1 HRPRFSWW
9 VKEKH
14 RSLAARHGT
23 LSEPTRASSKLTGGR
38 WLKGLSEV
46 QILHFLVQVG
56 ALLLASRVLADLMKR
71 WGQAAVIG
79 ELLAGVVLGPSILG
93 HLAPPV
99 YGWLFPNDPVVSH
112 LLEPLAWI
120 GVIALLLYIGLE
132 TDLGILR
139 GMGRTAAVVSV
150 FGMVIPF
157 ACGLGLGWLLPAHYL
172 SAPDQRGI
180 FALFMAVA
188 GALSPVPAVPT

>member
-1 HRPRFSWW
+1 M
-9 VKEKH
+9 
-14 RSLAARHGT
+14 
-23 LSEPTRASSKLTGGR
+23 
-38 WLKGLSEV
+38 KGLSEF

-56 ALLLASRVLADLMKR
+56 VLLLASRVLADLMKR

-93 HLAPPV
+93 HLAPAV
-99 YGWLFPNDPVVSH
+99 YGWLFPNDPLISH
-112 LLEPLAWI
+112 LLEALAWI

-132 TDLGILR
+132 TDLSILR

-150 FGMVIPF
+150 FGMVVPF
-157 ACGLGLGWLLPAHYL
+157 ACGLALGWLLPAHYL
-172 SAPDQRGI
+172 AAPGQRVI

-188 GALSPVPAVPT
+188 VAISAVPVIAKILLDLGLLRRDLGMLILAAGIIDDTTGWLLLP